1 MNNKLKQIIFDKL
14 YEDLK
19 HVEIIPHNESIWF
32 IDREKQY
39 WYLEYKKSGSLWW
52 RWQFFSIFFPLFSI
66 EYDEYQWIIA
76 EWVEEVLNCKVMTP
90 YRTGDCSAGTVEEVL
105 DCKVMTP
112 RNQNEVNPHLVE
124 EVLNCK
130 VITSETPI
138 HIQSRKVEEVLNC
151 KVITPE
157 HWLINRKPLVE
168 KVLNC
173 NVISPDSVTSDKHEM
188 VEEVLNN
195 SVKTIENEQ

>member
-1 MNNKLKQIIFDKL
+1 MNDKLKKIIFNKLYD
-14 YEDLK
+14 DLK

-76 EWVEEVLNCKVMTP
+76 EWVEEVLNCRVMTP
-90 YRTGDCSAGTVEEVL
+90 NWRSSL
-105 DCKVMTP
+105 DSIM
-112 RNQNEVNPHLVE
+112 VE
-124 EVLNCK
+124 EVLNCR
-130 VITSETPI
+130 VMTPEDKI
-138 HIQSRKVEEVLNC
+138 NYYNALVEEVLNC

-157 HWLINRKPLVE
+157 HWLINRRTLVE

-173 NVISPDSVTSDKHEM
+173 KVISPDSVTSDKYKM
-188 VEEVLNN
+188 VERC
-195 SVKTIENEQ
+195 

>member
-66 EYDEYQWIIA
+66 EYEEYQWIIA
-76 EWVEEVLNCKVMTP
+76 EWVEEVLNCKVITP
-90 YRTGDCSAGTVEEVL
+90 LDRVTHRLSA
-105 DCKVMTP
+105 
-112 RNQNEVNPHLVE
+112 VE

-130 VITSETPI
+130 VITPKSLMVPMSNEVEEMLNCKVITPLSM
-138 HIQSRKVEEVLNC
+138 HHAKSKVEEVLNC
-151 KVITPE
+151 KVITP
-157 HWLINRKPLVE
+157 LLQNYTNSCL
-168 KVLNC
+168 
-173 NVISPDSVTSDKHEM
+173 

-195 SVKTIENEQ
+195 SVKTIENE

>member
-90 YRTGDCSAGTVEEVL
+90 KSLMVPMSNEVEE
-105 DCKVMTP
+105 M
-112 RNQNEVNPHLVE
+112 
-124 EVLNCK
+124 LNCK
-130 VITSETPI
+130 VITPLSM
-138 HIQSRKVEEVLNC
+138 HHAKSKVEEVLNC
-151 KVITPE
+151 KVITP
-157 HWLINRKPLVE
+157 LLQNYTNSCL
-168 KVLNC
+168 
-173 NVISPDSVTSDKHEM
+173 

-195 SVKTIENEQ
+195 SVKTIENE